1 MDDLTQ
7 DTADGGTTNELQG
20 AIAAFFAQAQ
30 PEPRRVFHGRGQL
43 YPGFEHVCVDWFSPV
58 VLITAYAAVDN
69 IDNLR
74 RWIVGADKHG
84 QVETIIVQHRDSHGA
99 PSEVLH
105 GPACEKTIVQEAGLS
120 FEIHPGVKQNAGLF
134 LDTRLL
140 RQWLRD
146 NAHGRNVLNLFAYTC
161 TLSVAALAG
170 GATGVTNVDISKTSI
185 AWGRR
190 NHELNNQDQRQIVP
204 IPHNLFTSWG
214 RVRKYGRYDLVIIDP
229 PTRQRGSF
237 DAERDYGSVLRKL
250 EKCINSGALIV
261 AALNSPFLD
270 WDYLHGL
277 LAKHL
282 PAAVMQETIAAAPEF
297 ADRDPDKGLKIA
309 VYRWPGTDND
319 GQNLALT

>member
-1 MDDLTQ
+1 MQ
-7 DTADGGTTNELQG
+7 DITEHKPGLADCNDSELRTR
-20 AIAAFFAQAQ
+20 IAEFFAHPQIEA
-30 PEPRRVFHGRGQL
+30 RRIFHGRGQRF
-43 YPGFEHVCVDWFSPV
+43 PGLEHVCVDWFKPV
-58 VLITAYAAVDN
+58 VLISAYAPVSNAQT
-69 IDNLR
+69 LR
-74 RWIVGADKHG
+74 QWILDADQHR
-84 QVETIIVQHRDSHGA
+84 QVETIILQHRDSTGS

-105 GPACEKTIVQEAGLS
+105 GPACDNTVVEEAGLK
-120 FEIHPGVKQNAGLF
+120 FEVHPGVKQNAGLF

-146 NAHGRNVLNLFAYTC
+146 HARDRNVLNLFAYTC

-170 GATGVTNVDISKTSI
+170 GASRVTNVDISKTSI
-185 AWGRR
+185 AWGQR
-190 NHELNNQDQRQIVP
+190 NHRLNDQDERQIVP
-204 IPHNLFTSWG
+204 VPHNLFTSWG

-250 EKCINSGALIV
+250 GKCLNPGALIV

-270 WDYLHGL
+270 WSYLHGL

-282 PAAVMQETIAAAPEF
+282 PEAIYQETIAAPPEF

-309 VYRWPGTDND
+309 VYRMPESAAD
-319 GQNLALT
+319 